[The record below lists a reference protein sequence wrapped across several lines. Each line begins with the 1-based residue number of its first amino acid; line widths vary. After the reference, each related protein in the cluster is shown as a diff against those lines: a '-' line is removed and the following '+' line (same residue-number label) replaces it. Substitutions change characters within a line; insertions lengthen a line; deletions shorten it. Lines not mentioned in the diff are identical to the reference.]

1 MLTLP
6 VSLFRSESLGFG
18 KPKKVGMPKRSRK
31 AVAVAEDVPVTEDVA
46 GVAAEPPSSPPRE
59 AWWDL
64 PPLAPDVVI
73 EQEKFMAK
81 RRSLLAAHY
90 AAAEEFNTIAFSVQY
105 LPSETFLSAIKDAY
119 HTWNRAG
126 AELER
131 FYEEDLG
138 PPCKSCMCSEFKC
151 CCTKG
156 VCKICNGS
164 VPAASAASGK
174 PLFRPGMCICLVW
187 GVNTA
192 GVSTRD
198 LAALRRRIK
207 GFEL

>member
-1 MLTLP
+1 MLTLS

-81 RRSLLAAHY
+81 RRSLLAAHD

-151 CCTKG
+151 CCTRER
-156 VCKICNGS
+156 CKVCNGS
-164 VPAASAASGK
+164 VPAAPASK
-174 PLFRPGMCICLVW
+174 SLFWPGMCICLVW

-198 LAALRRRIK
+198 IAALRRRIK

>member
-73 EQEKFMAK
+73 EQKKEMAK
-81 RRSLLAAHY
+81 RRSLLAAHD

-119 HTWNRAG
+119 HTWNHAG

-131 FYEEDLG
+131 FHEEDLG
-138 PPCKSCMCSEFKC
+138 PPDAS
-151 CCTKG
+151 
-156 VCKICNGS
+156 
-164 VPAASAASGK
+164 PACAVNSSAAA
-174 PLFRPGMCICLVW
+174 PGGGARCAMVVCLLHLQASFVLVW
-187 GVNTA
+187 HVHLPGLGCEHRRRVNTRPCRTA
-192 GVSTRD
+192 PSH
-198 LAALRRRIK
+198 
-207 GFEL
+207 